1 LKKPVMEV
9 EVFER
14 VMEPGASLQLDADIC
29 TWLLVQDLGSLA
41 IDTGFVNQMSAS
53 Y

>member
-1 LKKPVMEV
+1 MEV

-14 VMEPGASLQLDADIC
+14 VMEPGASVQLDADVW

-41 IDTGFVNQMSAS
+41 IDTGSVNQMPAS